1 MKKVIIFLI
10 LFLLIIFGSYMY
22 FNRIGETNIDN
33 NKSDKAN
40 SKDKKDI
47 KIEITDVKN
56 SIFKKN
62 YDKAINSL
70 EKMTI
75 EEKIGQLF
83 IVRYDSS
90 KSLEFS
96 NYYPGG
102 YVLFAKDFEGK
113 KYSFV
118 GILPKEKG
126 EYQVGEQGYADV

>member
-62 YDKAINSL
+62 YDEAINSL

-96 NYYPGG
+96 NYYPYDWRGWQYTDSG
-102 YVLFAKDFEGK
+102 NVPGINGNVDISVF
-113 KYSFV
+113 KY
-118 GILPKEKG
+118 
-126 EYQVGEQGYADV
+126 